1 MRIVIFLK
9 IYYKLMEKIIDFQK
23 EKLDKFYKISED
35 FLYNLNNSTLLRHE
49 SQLLLID
56 KLRLLNNKLS
66 LIEDDIND
74 ILYDIKRKNCS
85 LSMSARMR
93 LLEEEESNNLIK
105 KVSPILLYYLININ
119 KTGSIS
125 VDQEHL

>member
-1 MRIVIFLK
+1 MRIVMFLK

-85 LSMSARMR
+85 LSTSARMR
-93 LLEEEESNNLIK
+93 LIEEEESNNLIK
-105 KVSPILLYYLININ
+105 EVSPILLYYLINRN

>member
-1 MRIVIFLK
+1 MFLK

-85 LSMSARMR
+85 LSTSARMR
-93 LLEEEESNNLIK
+93 LIEEEESNNLIK
-105 KVSPILLYYLININ
+105 EVSPILLYYLINRN

>member
-1 MRIVIFLK
+1 MRIVMFLK
-9 IYYKLMEKIIDFQK
+9 IYYKLMEKIIDYQK

-35 FLYNLNNSTLLRHE
+35 FLYNLNNATLLRHE

-74 ILYDIKRKNCS
+74 ILYDIKRRKCS
-85 LSMSARMR
+85 LSMSARVR
-93 LLEEEESNNLIK
+93 LREEEESNNLIREM
-105 KVSPILLYYLININ
+105 SPILLYYLMNRDSI
-119 KTGSIS
+119 GSI
-125 VDQEHL
+125 

>member
-1 MRIVIFLK
+1 MFLK

-105 KVSPILLYYLININ
+105 EMSPILLYYLINRN